1 MIKNL
6 FVLLFLTIVLV
17 SCSSCSSIGR
27 VAYYSAIKSMDN
39 PNNYAD
45 TILIEGSKP
54 KELSLEGYVALN
66 FCDDYQGQRSYRYK
80 SQDFGDK
87 YQIELPVI
95 ENENDSCRQINY
107 FGLDGFW
114 KNGLHAAII
123 YSVGVKY
130 NSKDNVDYSN
140 AAVDVYCFKD
150 NMGKISRGCEVA
162 HNSEY
167 QQKEISVDKLKNIKS
182 ININILKGKHWDQ
195 VSSWAIEKK

>member
-6 FVLLFLTIVLV
+6 FVLLFLTIVLI

-66 FCDDYQGQRSYRYK
+66 FCDNYQGQRSYRYK
-80 SQDFGDK
+80 IQDFGDK

-114 KNGLHAAII
+114 QNGLHAAII
-123 YSVGVKY
+123 YSIGVKY
-130 NSKDNVDYSN
+130 STKEKTISYNNEK
-140 AAVDVYCFKD
+140 VDVTCFDSKTNSFYD
-150 NMGKISRGCEVA
+150 VNCGVEEQSKYKIR
-162 HNSEY
+162 
-167 QQKEISVDKLKNIKS
+167 NIN
-182 ININILKGKHWDQ
+182 INDLRKTKKIRINILKGKYWEQ
-195 VSSWAIEKK
+195 VFPNIK